1 MSHRQADEEPREHA
15 SADAAP
21 ELFDAREDGGSE

>member
-1 MSHRQADEEPREHA
+1 MMSDYRTAVREHA

-21 ELFDAREDGGSE
+21 ELFDAESEESE

>member
-1 MSHRQADEEPREHA
+1 MPEHTRGQRQHA

-21 ELFDAREDGGSE
+21 ELFDAEEVARE

>member
-1 MSHRQADEEPREHA
+1 MSEPTRGHRQHA

-21 ELFDAREDGGSE
+21 ELFDAEEVARE